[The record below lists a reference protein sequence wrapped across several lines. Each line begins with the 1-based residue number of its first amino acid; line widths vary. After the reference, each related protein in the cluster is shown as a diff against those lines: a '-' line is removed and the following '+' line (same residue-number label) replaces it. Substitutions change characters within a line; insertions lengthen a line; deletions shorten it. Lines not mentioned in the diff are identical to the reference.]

1 MRRCFELA
9 AKGLGNVAPNPM
21 VGAVVVHEGKIIGEG
36 FHTAFG
42 KPHAEVE
49 AIHSVVNKELLS
61 NSELYV
67 SLEPCNHSGKTP
79 PCTDLILSSGI
90 KKVIVSTTDPNP
102 KVNGSGIEKLRNS
115 GVEVISNVLE
125 EEGKILNR
133 RFFTFHT
140 KKRPYIILKW
150 AQTNDGFIDKLRSE
164 AETGSFT
171 ISGQAAQLL
180 NHSWRSEEQ
189 AILIGATTAQIDQP
203 QLTTRKVSGKSPLRV
218 LIDPNLRVSK
228 TQKLFTDD
236 EPLLIF
242 NRMETRTMFQKTWI
256 QLDFSVPVLPQILD
270 YLHYLS
276 VQSLIVEGGAHTL
289 QQFIDSNLWDEARI
303 ITSTQWLG
311 SGLKA
316 PIFNNKPAYIEAC
329 GNDAISFFFNSN
341 L

>member
-9 AKGLGNVAPNPM
+9 AKGLGKVAPNPM
-21 VGAVVVHEGKIIGEG
+21 VGAVVVHENKVIGEG
-36 FHTAFG
+36 FHTSFG

-49 AIHSVVNKELLS
+49 AIHSVVNKELLPF
-61 NSELYV
+61 SELYV
-67 SLEPCNHSGKTP
+67 SLEPCNHTGKTP

-90 KKVIVSTTDPNP
+90 KKVIISTTDPNP

-115 GVEVISNVLE
+115 GVEVITDVLV
-125 EEGKILNR
+125 EEGKSLNR

-140 KKRPYIILKW
+140 QKRPYIILKW
-150 AQTNDGFIDKLRSE
+150 AQTGDGFIDKLRTES
-164 AETGSFT
+164 ETGSFA

-180 NHSWRSEEQ
+180 NHRWRSEEQ
-189 AILIGATTAQIDQP
+189 AILIGATTAQNDQP
-203 QLTTRKVSGKSPLRV
+203 QLTTRKVSGKNPLRV

-242 NRMETRTMFQKTWI
+242 NRMETRTMFQKNWI
-256 QLDFSVPVLPQILD
+256 QLDFSVPVLPQILE

-276 VQSLIVEGGAHTL
+276 VQSLIVEGGANTL
-289 QQFIDSNLWDEARI
+289 QRFIDSDLWDEARV
-303 ITSTQWLG
+303 ITSSQWLG
-311 SGLKA
+311 AGLKA
-316 PIFNNKPAYIEAC
+316 PVFTKKPIYTEAC
-329 GNDAISFFFNSN
+329 GNDAISYFFNFD